1 MRLVSHPNVVEL
13 KAFFYSN
20 GEKVSP
26 ILLSANRTSLISP
39 PMPPEGRSLPQP
51 RSGVRTRDRLPSFQA
66 LCQAQ
71 AGHANVAGQVVH
83 VPGGFGVFKIL
94 VQLGN

>member
-20 GEKVSP
+20 GEKVRG
-26 ILLSANRTSLISP
+26 IMLSANRVSLMFTSTLA
-39 PMPPEGRSLPQP
+39 EGRSLPQP

-66 LCQAQ
+66 LRQAQ
-71 AGHANVAGQVVH
+71 AGHANVAGQIVH
-83 VPGGFGVFKIL
+83 VPSEFAVYQDLIIGY
-94 VQLGN
+94 